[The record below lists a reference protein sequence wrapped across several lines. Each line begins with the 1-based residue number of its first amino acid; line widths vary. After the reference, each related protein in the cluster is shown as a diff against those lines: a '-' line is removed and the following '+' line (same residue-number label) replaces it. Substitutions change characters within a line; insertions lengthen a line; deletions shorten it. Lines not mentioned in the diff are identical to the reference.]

1 MNQDNLNF
9 DHETRGWV
17 DLIPHRKP
25 QSILNSNLDTK
36 WLVIGAGFTGLSC
49 ARRLAELNPNEKI
62 ILLEAREVGQSASGR
77 NSGYAMAHSHF
88 SGRYQKNKLDQYK
101 RIDRI
106 NQVGLDS
113 LKSIINKSQISCD
126 FKESGIYHMA
136 ADKNSSEEC
145 DYFVDYLQK
154 RQIGHIPLSQDQINL
169 ELGTKWYR
177 KGVKVKDGALVHP
190 AKLVF
195 GLADTLPSNVN
206 LYENSPV
213 LGMEIGKINTV
224 RLPNSTIKA
233 ENVIMACNYE
243 PIANGKQKQRVV
255 GVTLSGSITRVLT
268 QDEIEMLG
276 SESSWGILS
285 LHSGGA
291 TVRLTEDK
299 RISIRNTAEYNNQCL
314 LSDGQLKERQ
324 MVHRQAFD
332 NRFPGLSHVPFEHLY
347 SGVEG
352 VSANKTNVFKKL
364 SSNLYFAGCYNGSGI
379 TKGTAFGMGIAEYV
393 CQHESAL
400 VSDCL
405 ATTKANWLPPRPLL
419 DIGAWF
425 VTKQRFKGVG
435 KDR

>member
-1 MNQDNLNF
+1 MSQDNLNF

-25 QSILNSNLDTK
+25 QPILNSNLDTR

-62 ILLEAREVGQSASGR
+62 VLLEAREVGQSASGR
-77 NSGYAMAHSHF
+77 NSGYAVAHSHF
-88 SGRYQKNKLDQYK
+88 SGGYQKDQLDQYK

-106 NQVGLDS
+106 NQAGLDS
-113 LKSIINKSQISCD
+113 LKSIINESQINCD
-126 FKESGIYHMA
+126 FKESGVYHMA
-136 ADKNSSEEC
+136 ADKSSSEEC
-145 DYFVDYLQK
+145 EYFVDYLQK
-154 RQIGHIPLSQDQINL
+154 RQIEHIPLSQDQINL
-169 ELGTKWYR
+169 ELGTNWYR
-177 KGVKVKDGALVHP
+177 KGVKVKDGALVQP

-195 GLADTLPSNVN
+195 GLADTLPSNVK

-213 LGMEIGKINTV
+213 LAMEIGKINTV

-268 QDEIEMLG
+268 QEEVEMLG

-299 RISIRNTAEYNNQCL
+299 RISIRNTAEYNNQRL

-324 MVHRQAFD
+324 KIHRQAFD
-332 NRFPGLSHVPFEHLY
+332 NRFPGLSHVGFEHLY

-379 TKGTAFGMGIAEYV
+379 TKGTAFGIGVANFASGNDDE
-393 CQHESAL
+393 L
-400 VSDCL
+400 VTDCL
-405 ATTKANWLPPRPLL
+405 GIEKAKWLPPRPFL
-419 DIGAWF
+419 DIGAWYI
-425 VTKQRFKGVG
+425 TKQRFKGVG
-435 KDR
+435 KDY

>member
-1 MNQDNLNF
+1 MSLNNNVF

-17 DLIPHRKP
+17 DLILSRKP
-25 QSILNSNLDTK
+25 QEKLTTNLEAK

-49 ARRLAELNPNEKI
+49 ARRLAELNSNDQI
-62 ILLEAREVGQSASGR
+62 VLLDAREIGQNSSGR
-77 NSGYAMAHSHF
+77 NSGFAVTHSHF

-177 KGVKVKDGALVHP
+177 KGVKVKDGALVQP

-243 PIANGKQKQRVV
+243 SIANGKQKQRVV

-324 MVHRQAFD
+324 KVHRQAFD

-405 ATTKANWLPPRPLL
+405 ATIKANWLPPRPLL

>member
-1 MNQDNLNF
+1 MSLNNTVF

-17 DLIPHRKP
+17 DLIPSRKP
-25 QSILNSNLDTK
+25 QEKLTTNLEAK

-49 ARRLAELNPNEKI
+49 ARRLAELNSNDQI
-62 ILLEAREVGQSASGR
+62 VLLDAREIGQNSSGR
-77 NSGYAMAHSHF
+77 NSGFAVAHSHF

-177 KGVKVKDGALVHP
+177 KGVKVKDGALVQP

>member
-1 MNQDNLNF
+1 VSQDNLNF

-25 QSILNSNLDTK
+25 QPILNSNLDTR

-62 ILLEAREVGQSASGR
+62 VLLEAREVGQSASGR
-77 NSGYAMAHSHF
+77 NSGYAVAHSHF
-88 SGRYQKNKLDQYK
+88 SGGYQRDQLDQYK

-106 NQVGLDS
+106 NQAGLDS
-113 LKSIINKSQISCD
+113 LKSIINESQINCD

-136 ADKNSSEEC
+136 ADKSSSEEC
-145 DYFVDYLQK
+145 EYFVDYLQK
-154 RQIGHIPLSQDQINL
+154 RQIEHIPLSQDQINL

-177 KGVKVKDGALVHP
+177 KGVKVKDGALVQP

-195 GLADTLPSNVN
+195 GLADTLPSNVK

-213 LGMEIGKINTV
+213 LAMEIGKINTV
-224 RLPNSTIKA
+224 SLPNSTIRA

-243 PIANGKQKQRVV
+243 PITNGKQKQRVV
-255 GVTLSGSITRVLT
+255 GITLSGSITRVLT
-268 QDEIEMLG
+268 QEEIEMLG
-276 SESSWGILS
+276 SESSWGVLS

-299 RISIRNTAEYNNQCL
+299 RISIRNTAEYNNQRL

-324 MVHRQAFD
+324 KIHRQAFD
-332 NRFPGLSHVPFEHLY
+332 NRFPGLSHVGFEHLY

-379 TKGTAFGMGIAEYV
+379 TKGTAFGIGAANFASGNDDE
-393 CQHESAL
+393 L
-400 VSDCL
+400 VTDCL
-405 ATTKANWLPPRPLL
+405 GIEEAKWLPPRPFL
-419 DIGAWF
+419 DIGAWYI
-425 VTKQRFKGVG
+425 TKQRFKGVG
-435 KDR
+435 KDY

>member
-1 MNQDNLNF
+1 
-9 DHETRGWV
+9 
-17 DLIPHRKP
+17 
-25 QSILNSNLDTK
+25 
-36 WLVIGAGFTGLSC
+36 
-49 ARRLAELNPNEKI
+49 
-62 ILLEAREVGQSASGR
+62 
-77 NSGYAMAHSHF
+77 
-88 SGRYQKNKLDQYK
+88 
-101 RIDRI
+101 
-106 NQVGLDS
+106 
-113 LKSIINKSQISCD
+113 
-126 FKESGIYHMA
+126 
-136 ADKNSSEEC
+136 
-145 DYFVDYLQK
+145 
-154 RQIGHIPLSQDQINL
+154 
-169 ELGTKWYR
+169 
-177 KGVKVKDGALVHP
+177 
-190 AKLVF
+190 
-195 GLADTLPSNVN
+195 
-206 LYENSPV
+206 
-213 LGMEIGKINTV
+213 MEIGKINTV

-324 MVHRQAFD
+324 KVHRQAFD